1 MLSIKDIELQIEEQ
15 VQNKTVPGFAL
26 SIINET
32 EILYE
37 KAFGLMNWEESNQTI
52 TTDTLFRIGSVSK
65 SLTGTL
71 IMKLVEE
78 GILDLDV
85 PIYTYIEEFTL
96 QNQEHARTITLRM
109 LLSHTAGL
117 PDGGDI
123 EGPRD
128 QAGWVSYIEEIVP
141 NLKLVTPPG
150 ALYSYGNHAYNLA
163 GHVAQSVCKKPFA
176 ELMKKYVFH
185 PLGMTRT
192 MYDPLEAM
200 TYPLALAH
208 EKTEQGDWKVQH
220 KFAENVTNYPSFFG
234 MSTIT
239 DLSRFAMMHLNKGVL
254 DGKTFLNR
262 EVVEEMHKK
271 QVDNYTLTEFGSCLG
286 LITERERGCEMLW
299 HSGAIGTYKCFF
311 VLFPEK
317 KLGFVTMATQD
328 YGWEIIEMLMNQFI
342 GQTVKPKITPV
353 QVDSDCWRNY
363 EGKYLGAKR
372 GFVSITIEDTALMM
386 EWNGEKM
393 QLEPVRKDFYIARHN
408 GEVVSV
414 GFRVMDLR
422 TKYIVINGSPCKHT
436 DLQRKHVQ
444 AVEWKDYEG
453 TYSAGVFEFSFLT
466 KEGKPVFVDED
477 QHYPCFPINASIFYA
492 GEYGLLR
499 FAKNTSGS
507 PVLSIQDAWHLEYV
521 REEVKIK

>member
-1 MLSIKDIELQIEEQ
+1 MLSIKDIEFQIEEQ

-37 KAFGLMNWEESNQTI
+37 KAFGLMNWEESKLAI

-85 PIYTYIEEFTL
+85 PICTYIEAFPL

-128 QAGWVSYIEEIVP
+128 QEGWISYIEEIVP
-141 NLKLVTPPG
+141 TLGLVAPPG

-163 GHVAQSVCKKPFA
+163 GYVAQSVCKKPFA
-176 ELMKKYVFH
+176 ELMKEYVLD
-185 PLGMTRT
+185 PLGMNRT

-208 EKTEQGDWKVQH
+208 EKAEQGDWKVQR

-271 QVDNYTLTEFGSCLG
+271 QVDNYTLNESGSCLG
-286 LITERERGCEMLW
+286 LITEKERGIEMLW
-299 HSGAIGTYKCFF
+299 HSGAISTYKCFF

-328 YGWEIIEMLMNQFI
+328 YGWKVIEMLMDKFI
-342 GQTVKPKITPV
+342 GPIDELKLNPV

-363 EGKYLGAKR
+363 EGNYLGAKR
-372 GFVSITIEDTALMM
+372 GFVSITIEDASLMM
-386 EWNGEKM
+386 EWNGER
-393 QLEPVRKDFYIARHN
+393 LRLHPIRKEFYVARN
-408 GEVVSV
+408 EGETISV
-414 GFRVMDLR
+414 GFRVIDEE
-422 TKYIVINGSPCKHT
+422 TKYVVVNGSPCKCT
-436 DLQRKHVQ
+436 ELKRKHVQ
-444 AVEWKDYEG
+444 AEEWKKYEG
-453 TYSAGVFEFSFLT
+453 VYSGGIFEFSFLT

-477 QHYPCFPINASIFYA
+477 QHYSCFPINASIFYA

-499 FAKNTSGS
+499 FAKNISGF

-521 REEVKIK
+521 GEEVKIK